1 MGKTLVVLIVRVKK
15 YLNIL
20 RIRLE
25 EAEVKYL
32 LEWATGTNQEA
43 QRNQGSAPVSVIA
56 QAARFTCKGDR
67 AGFVFTS
74 GIASLG
80 KSQGWAVGCDLWSP
94 CFVL

>member
-43 QRNQGSAPVSVIA
+43 Q
-56 QAARFTCKGDR
+56 
-67 AGFVFTS
+67 
-74 GIASLG
+74 
-80 KSQGWAVGCDLWSP
+80 
-94 CFVL
+94 